1 MMRRRSDLP
10 PVLPQP
16 WSQLIPADSFYTRLA
31 KWRDMLVDEKTTPR
45 STRIRR
51 KAD

>member
-16 WSQLIPADSFYTRLA
+16 WSSLVAADSFYARLA
-31 KWRDMLVDEKTTPR
+31 RWRNVLVDENYAPL
-45 STRIRR
+45 
-51 KAD
+51 